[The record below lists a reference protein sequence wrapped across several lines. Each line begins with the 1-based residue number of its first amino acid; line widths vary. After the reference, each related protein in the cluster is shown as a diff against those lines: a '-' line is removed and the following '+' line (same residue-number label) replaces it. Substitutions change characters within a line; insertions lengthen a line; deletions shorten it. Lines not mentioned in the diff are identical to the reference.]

1 MKNSTQTTFTKILN
15 FFGLAKASELREA
28 NSTIKKLNAT
38 IDGNTAATA
47 IIKESYENKKEKIK
61 ALENQNDSLRE
72 DIQNLETENANKDQ
86 KIEKLTKDIE
96 GLKSKSFT
104 KTNTT
109 KNITTTTEENG
120 TEVVKRRR
128 HRGGRRHRK
137 STTNSEGITTTTNN
151 F

>member
-1 MKNSTQTTFTKILN
+1 MKNSVQIIFTKILN

-28 NSTIKKLNAT
+28 NNTIEELNAT
-38 IDGNTAATA
+38 IDLLLIQLKSHAN
-47 IIKESYENKKEKIK
+47 INEKNETLK
-61 ALENQNDSLRE
+61 DQNDSLRE
-72 DIQNLETENANKDQ
+72 DIQKLETENINKDK

-96 GLKSKSFT
+96 SLKFKSF
-104 KTNTT
+104 
-109 KNITTTTEENG
+109 ITTNNNDAIEENG

-137 STTNSEGITTTTNN
+137 STNTSEEITTTTNN

>member
-38 IDGNTAATA
+38 IEGSAAATA
-47 IIKESYENKKEKIK
+47 IIKESYENKNEKIK
-61 ALENQNDSLRE
+61 VLEDQNESLRE

-86 KIEKLTKDIE
+86 KIERLTKDIE
-96 GLKSKSFT
+96 GLKSKSFV
-104 KTNTT
+104 KPNTI
-109 KNITTTTEENG
+109 KNNDTTEENG
-120 TEVVKRRR
+120 TDVVKRKR

-137 STTNSEGITTTTNN
+137 STNTSEGITTTTNN